1 MNELQDNRCYLKDTP
16 PLIRGLALLLWGWQC
31 NFMSYA
37 IVMTLLLES
46 YRLTGWRLHLSQK
59 EFNHISDLSSLVFL
73 ILIVYIFSTEYF
85 EGIFTILSILPF
97 LYFLL
102 MLAQDYSTK
111 GNISLSTLFVSLRKT
126 TVSGKEY
133 HINISY
139 PYFFICILS
148 SSAGN
153 HHSIIYFVL
162 ISILVS
168 TALFFMRPANSGH
181 ALPLIILI
189 ASIVI
194 AFPAHKGLRYLQSL
208 SENTLLAWFE
218 QFIQDSRDPN
228 QVSTAIGSIG
238 RIKQSDKIRLRIDT
252 GQKQLTKPLLFKEA
266 TYSNYGYG
274 NWSNHEQK
282 ITNIEPGQSGTH
294 WILDKKLGGDEYIKI
309 YYDMPDR
316 KDILPMPHGTIAL
329 RNLAATQV
337 DFAEYGSVSVEYKPG
352 WINYET
358 ILNSDQLINE
368 STPTNRD
375 LIIPE
380 MYNEEITNLAANL
393 GLFNL
398 PDDEI
403 INVTNRFFSENFYY
417 SLTQSQ
423 RYPRGRYL
431 SKFLFDT
438 RKGHCEFFATST
450 ALLLRAA
457 GIPTRYVIG
466 YSIQEYNN
474 MEKRYVVRS
483 RHAHSWVIAW
493 VDKKWQIVDT
503 TPSIWAESE
512 SDEVSSFRII
522 YDIFSWLGFQ
532 ASILNTDDEEYYYT
546 LLISLVIAIISLY
559 ILRKLISRKAVVI
572 LRKKSANIT
581 GKSKGTIEPAIL
593 HKLFQKIEFRQTP
606 RKTGQTLLSWSNSLQ
621 DTSLRS
627 KLMDLVNIYYQYR
640 FDTAGNKTEYR
651 KEIEETAEKILKGL

>member
-1 MNELQDNRCYLKDTP
+1 
-16 PLIRGLALLLWGWQC
+16 
-31 NFMSYA
+31 MSYA
-37 IVMTLLLES
+37 IVMAVLLES
-46 YRLTGWRLHLSQK
+46 SRLTGWRLHLSQK
-59 EFNHISDLSSLVFL
+59 EFNHISDLSSLIFL
-73 ILIVYIFSTEYF
+73 MLIVYIFSTEYF

-126 TVSGKEY
+126 TVSGKGY

-139 PYFFICILS
+139 PYLFICILS

-153 HHSIIYFVL
+153 HHSVIYFVMM
-162 ISILVS
+162 SILVS
-168 TALFFMRPANSGH
+168 IVLFFMRPTNNNY
-181 ALPLIILI
+181 ALPFIILI
-189 ASIVI
+189 TSIVI

-208 SENTLLAWFE
+208 SENRLLAWFE
-218 QFIQDSRDPN
+218 QFIQDRRDPN

-238 RIKQSDKIRLRIDT
+238 RIKQSDKISLRIDT
-252 GQKQLTKPLLFKEA
+252 GQKQLTKPLLLKEA

-274 NWSNHEQK
+274 NWSNHKQK
-282 ITNIEPGQSGTH
+282 ITNIEPGQNGTH
-294 WILDKKLGGDEYIKI
+294 WILNKKLGGDEHITI

-316 KDILPMPHGTIAL
+316 KDMLPMPHGTIAL

-368 STPTNRD
+368 STPTNQD
-375 LIIPE
+375 LVIPE
-380 MYNEEITNLAANL
+380 MYNEEIKNLAKNL

-398 PDDEI
+398 SDDEI
-403 INVTNRFFSENFYY
+403 INITKRFFSENFYY

-431 SKFLFDT
+431 SKFLFDN

-493 VDKKWQIVDT
+493 VNKQWQIVDT

-532 ASILNTDDEEYYYT
+532 ASVLNTDDEEYYYT
-546 LLISLVIAIISLY
+546 LLISLVIAIIFLY
-559 ILRKLISRKAVVI
+559 ILNKLISRRVVVI
-572 LRKKSANIT
+572 LRKKAANIT
-581 GKSKGTIEPAIL
+581 GKSKDTIEPAIL
-593 HKLFQKIEFRQTP
+593 YKLFQKIEFRQTP

-621 DTSLRS
+621 DTSLRG

-640 FDTAGNKTEYR
+640 FDTAGDKTEYR
-651 KEIEETAEKILKGL
+651 KEIEKTAKKILKGL